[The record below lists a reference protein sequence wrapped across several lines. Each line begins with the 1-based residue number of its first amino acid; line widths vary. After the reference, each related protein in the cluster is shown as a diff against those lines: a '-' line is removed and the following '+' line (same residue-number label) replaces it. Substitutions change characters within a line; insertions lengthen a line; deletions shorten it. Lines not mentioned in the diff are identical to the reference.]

1 MPFVTS
7 LNYCLA
13 CWSHVTKWNVLCST
27 HSNTEGVIYFK
38 WHSKPFNIRLRTPC
52 TNIFVGALGLRYVQ
66 IHSAA
71 WCYHYCGHVH
81 ATFMK
86 AVIYLFKYV
95 FSNCLSFFVGGKWR
109 HYNVTIKRGYCTW
122 TRHFLPSPLPSIILP
137 VWRWWWCF
145 AFRGGI
151 VPTWFRSW
159 IGSAISFDWRWNLG
173 KTQIHSTRELGK
185 T

>member
-86 AVIYLFKYV
+86 AVIYLSKYV
-95 FSNCLSFFVGGKWR
+95 FFSNCLSYFLLVGNGD
-109 HYNVTIKRGYCTW
+109 TIMSRLSVVTW
-122 TRHFLPSPLPSIILP
+122 TRHFLPSPLPSIACLALMVMFCI
-137 VWRWWWCF
+137 
-145 AFRGGI
+145 
-151 VPTWFRSW
+151 
-159 IGSAISFDWRWNLG
+159 
-173 KTQIHSTRELGK
+173 
-185 T
+185 

>member
-71 WCYHYCGHVH
+71 WCYHYCGHVQ

-86 AVIYLFKYV
+86 AVIYLSKYV
-95 FSNCLSFFVGGKWR
+95 LSNCLSFFVGGKWR
-109 HYNVTIKRGYCTW
+109 HYNVTIKRGYMDSPFSSISTPFYCLFGADGDVL
-122 TRHFLPSPLPSIILP
+122 HLGEELSPHDSAAGLDQPSASIG
-137 VWRWWWCF
+137 
-145 AFRGGI
+145 GGI
-151 VPTWFRSW
+151 LAKHKSTQQ
-159 IGSAISFDWRWNLG
+159 GS
-173 KTQIHSTRELGK
+173 
-185 T
+185 